1 MNNLKV
7 LVMTSR
13 IFPHLPILYTV
24 FYMALPRALFVPLMT
39 LWTLAFGVFEFLR
52 IRRPEINTRFLH
64 EWKEFYVPSEALHP
78 SRFFWAAFGCWLT
91 IIIFNGS
98 KIVVMAL
105 GLLAFG
111 KEAAL
116 WGGQKW
122 GKTVWPQNPQK
133 SMEGSACFV
142 LVCLVWGIVA
152 VRLRWP
158 VALLGSLAG
167 AWIEAER
174 WQWPNAIVLP
184 LLGGL
189 VLSVLNLFLGR

>member
-1 MNNLKV
+1 MN
-7 LVMTSR
+7 TR
-13 IFPHLPILYTV
+13 YFPHLPIVYTLLYV
-24 FYMALPRALFVPLMT
+24 LLPRALFVPCMT
-39 LWTLAFGVFEFLR
+39 LWTIGFGVFELIR
-52 IRRPEINTRFLH
+52 IRRPEVNARYLNA
-64 EWKEFYVPSEALHP
+64 WRDFYMPTELLSP

-91 IIIFNGS
+91 IAVFNGS
-98 KIVVMAL
+98 KIVLMAL

-116 WGGQKW
+116 WGGKKW
-122 GKTVWPQNPQK
+122 GHTPWPKNPQK
-133 SMEGSACFV
+133 TIEGSVCFI
-142 LVCLVWGIVA
+142 LVCMAWGLFA

-158 VALLGSLAG
+158 VAFLGACAG

-174 WQWPNAIVLP
+174 WQWPPAVVLP